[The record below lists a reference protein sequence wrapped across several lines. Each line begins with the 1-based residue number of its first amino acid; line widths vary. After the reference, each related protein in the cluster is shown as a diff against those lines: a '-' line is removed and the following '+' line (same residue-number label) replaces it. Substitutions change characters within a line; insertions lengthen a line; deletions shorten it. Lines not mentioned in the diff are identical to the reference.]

1 MLDFPRCE
9 HCLAPLEN
17 NNEAIKNHIDFY
29 HFEVR
34 IQMDKY
40 SYLDVHKYIREVY
53 KFPYVTT
60 DVTATKKK
68 F

>member
-1 MLDFPRCE
+1 
-9 HCLAPLEN
+9 LEN